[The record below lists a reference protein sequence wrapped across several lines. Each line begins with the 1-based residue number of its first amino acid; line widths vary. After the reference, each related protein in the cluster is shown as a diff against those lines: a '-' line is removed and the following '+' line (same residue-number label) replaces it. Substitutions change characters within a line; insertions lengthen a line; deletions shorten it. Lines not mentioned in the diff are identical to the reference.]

1 MNSQQAERVAAY
13 KAEHPK
19 TGTGDSEHET
29 TDQEAW
35 EAVQEACYN
44 TVYTRSFIT
53 MLDRSGYER
62 GTDDAFQ
69 AAIVQSKAESAYGKY
84 TEGENTVLYTAVTAA
99 AVPDAKVAQYITD
112 NIPSD
117 AAAWNAK
124 KKEVYEAVYTADYI
138 SLLDESGED
147 RYSEAAMAYAKK
159 QMIIYNDGYTTVI
172 AQANK
177 KNELISAYIG
187 GNTSSAPKDPT
198 PDYNVSWD
206 AVKEGV
212 YNIAFKPEFIA
223 WLDASG
229 SDRYSDAAMAYARAQ
244 ALLQLADYSNT
255 DVWPLLL
262 FNKKDSN
269 WVVKTTRLLLDN
281 TPPSETAVYHKEN
294 MTGDGTAAVEL
305 PFTITDALSGLDTE
319 TVYYQWVK
327 QKNDNSQTY
336 DDVQWTQ
343 VQYDDK
349 VNIENP
355 LTDELASPTYGVR
368 SVTCT
373 AKTLGNVMD
382 DGKYIL
388 YIKFSDV
395 AGNTRITNS
404 GDFTVTV
411 NTSNAITCTFGPED
425 AIAGYRNEII
435 PSVLV
440 KGVTVT
446 KLEYAVTGSLDKPTE
461 FTELAAESADTAAK
475 AYTYKLPALN
485 DAEKTRADGTW
496 YVHVQVYQSISEPS
510 YFRQAYRLDRTAPK
524 IVISPDGFGAEQD
537 FLEVMVGASDDL
549 SGMADGTKYL
559 ITTTNEALGPD
570 ADGWTALAEDG
581 MVKIQAEIKGDY
593 YLHILAADKAGNG
606 IEKVSAAYKLRGTS
620 APANLPAY
628 ACQLLAV
635 YEKEDGTKYGVANLD
650 LIIDDKTGFRYSIS
664 TNGGDTWC
672 NWLPYMSMI
681 KIRLPEDYKDG
692 GRIKVKFR
700 SPEGATGEEKEIV
713 IGTVENAIWAA
724 AEFDSTFKR
733 KSGIALTFLM
743 DLPEDVTA
751 APVAAEEGAPVATP
765 SGANFTVSANGVYE
779 FELARGE
786 QTADSHFVVVVD
798 IFDDTPPV
806 GYISYSEV
814 APTNGAV
821 VATLKVGEPVYVK
834 SLSVTYDDDPVNT
847 ISVEP
852 KFQFS
857 FSKNG
862 TAEFTIADEAQNETT
877 LTASVRNI
885 DKDAPS
891 VYVDADYALYKT
903 VGAIAS
909 GATLEAK
916 KTDPNPED
924 FFVVN
929 NDRNTTMEIIA
940 NGEYTFIVR
949 DKVGNVSQADYTA
962 DNIVKTIPKYTV
974 NYEYVSDDP
983 AINGQPIDEENP
995 KQGKVKATVTFEE
1008 LNDGRKLYLGPV
1020 KIDEVREGISP
1031 SGVKVTEHVSNV
1043 LPQTGGCYVYTRTY
1057 MANGET
1063 AVVVCDDLG
1072 NTERIPI
1079 VIAGL
1084 DNAPPTLTLEK
1095 PTAVISNDQ
1104 TKRLTELSLDEINN
1118 LLGGYVIND
1127 NCYTDGFTVTVARND
1142 DKNKT
1147 ENEKGK
1153 LNEVGKYTLVYTVKD
1168 PAGNV
1173 SYAEQT
1179 LIIIPADGL
1188 LIEAGDGKN
1197 FTLLSSLSTNSSILP
1212 DNHVEF
1218 RIDQTRMQNMF
1229 YGTDKN
1235 KVQNT
1240 DMRYDILYVRGLYRE
1255 GQLKTIAS
1263 KLTSEELISKSFK
1276 VTFEKA
1282 GWYTIIIRNQERT
1295 REYTTFFIAATSD
1308 N

>member
-1 MNSQQAERVAAY
+1 
-13 KAEHPK
+13 
-19 TGTGDSEHET
+19 
-29 TDQEAW
+29 
-35 EAVQEACYN
+35 VQ
-44 TVYTRSFIT
+44 
-53 MLDRSGYER
+53 
-62 GTDDAFQ
+62 
-69 AAIVQSKAESAYGKY
+69 
-84 TEGENTVLYTAVTAA
+84 TA
-99 AVPDAKVAQYITD
+99 
-112 NIPSD
+112 
-117 AAAWNAK
+117 
-124 KKEVYEAVYTADYI
+124 
-138 SLLDESGED
+138 
-147 RYSEAAMAYAKK
+147 
-159 QMIIYNDGYTTVI
+159 
-172 AQANK
+172 
-177 KNELISAYIG
+177 
-187 GNTSSAPKDPT
+187 
-198 PDYNVSWD
+198 
-206 AVKEGV
+206 
-212 YNIAFKPEFIA
+212 
-223 WLDASG
+223 
-229 SDRYSDAAMAYARAQ
+229 
-244 ALLQLADYSNT
+244 
-255 DVWPLLL
+255 
-262 FNKKDSN
+262 
-269 WVVKTTRLLLDN
+269 RLLLDN
-281 TPPSETAVYHKEN
+281 TPPDGTAVYHKEN
-294 MTGDGTAAVEL
+294 MTGDGTAAIEL
-305 PFTITDALSGLDTE
+305 PFTISDALSGLDTNA
-319 TVYYQWVK
+319 VYYQWVRK
-327 QKNDNSQTY
+327 KSDNSQAY
-336 DDVQWTQ
+336 DDVQW
-343 VQYDDK
+343 VAAQYDEK
-349 VNIENP
+349 VSIENP
-355 LTDELASPTYGVR
+355 LTDDLISPSYGAKTLR
-368 SVTCT
+368 CT
-373 AKTLGNVMD
+373 AKTLGNVTD
-382 DGKYIL
+382 DGTYIL
-388 YIKFSDV
+388 YLKYSDV
-395 AGNTRITNS
+395 AGNTTITNS

-411 NTSNAITCTFGPED
+411 NTSNAITCTFGPEE
-425 AIAGYRNEII
+425 ALVGYLNEIV
-435 PSVLV
+435 PTVLV

-446 KLEYAVTGSLDKPTE
+446 KLEYAVSESLDKPTE
-461 FTELAAESADTAAK
+461 FTELAAESADAAAR
-475 AYTYKLPALN
+475 AYSYKLPALS
-485 DAEKTRADGTW
+485 DEAKTRADGTW
-496 YVHVQVYQSISEPS
+496 YVHVLVYQSVSEPS
-510 YFRQAYRLDRTAPK
+510 YYRQAYRLDRTAPK
-524 IVISPDGFGAEQD
+524 VIISPDGFGAEQD
-537 FLEVMVGASDDL
+537 FLDVMVGVSDEL
-549 SGMADGTKYL
+549 SGIKEGTKYL
-559 ITTTNEALGPD
+559 ISPTNEPLGPD
-570 ADGWTALAEDG
+570 ADEWFTLAEDG
-581 MVKIQAEIKGDY
+581 MVKIQAAEKGDY
-593 YLHILAADKAGNG
+593 YLHILALDLAGNG
-606 IEKVSAAYKLRGTS
+606 IEKVSEAFKLRGTS
-620 APANLPAY
+620 APTNLPAY
-628 ACQLLAV
+628 SCQLLTV
-635 YEKEDGTKYGVANLD
+635 YEKEDGSKYGVANLD
-650 LIIDDKTGFRYSIS
+650 LIIEDKSGFRYSVS

-681 KIRLPEDYKDG
+681 KIKLPEDYQQG

-700 SPEGATGEEKEIV
+700 APDGTTGEEKEIV
-713 IGTVENAIWAA
+713 VRTLDRAIWAT
-724 AEFDSTFKR
+724 AEFDSMFKR
-733 KSGIALTFLM
+733 KSGEAHKLTFLM
-743 DLPEDVTA
+743 NLPEGVAA
-751 APVAAEEGAPVATP
+751 APVEAAEGAPLAVAD
-765 SGANFTVSANGVYE
+765 GENFTVTNNGVYE

-834 SLSVTYDDDPVNT
+834 SLSVTYDDNPGNT

-857 FSKNG
+857 FTKNG
-862 TAEFTIADEAQNETT
+862 TAVFTIADEAQNETT

-891 VYVDADYALYKT
+891 VYVDANYDLYKT
-903 VGAIAS
+903 IGTIAS

-929 NDRNTTMEIIA
+929 NDRKTTMEINA
-940 NGEYTFIVR
+940 KGEYTFIVR

-962 DNIVKTIPKYTV
+962 DNIVKTIPEYTV

-983 AINGQPIDEENP
+983 AINGQPINEENP

-1008 LNDGRKLYLGPV
+1008 LNDGRRLYLGPV
-1020 KIDEVREGISP
+1020 KIDEVREGIAP
-1031 SGVKVTEHVSNV
+1031 SGDKVTEHVSNV
-1043 LPQTGGCYVYTRTY
+1043 LEQTGRCYVYTRTY
-1057 MANGET
+1057 MANGEA

-1079 VIAGL
+1079 VISGL

-1104 TKRLTELSLDEINN
+1104 TKRLPELSLDEINA

-1153 LNEVGKYTLVYTVKD
+1153 LDEVGKYTLVYTVKD

-1212 DNHVEF
+1212 DNHIEF